1 MRRETGR
8 DVQVAVF
15 LDSRDF
21 SGAGHVMYGINWWC
35 WCCEEAGVGGGSFC
49 LSAYIYQ
56 VCIPVHI
63 VDTEYIFKII
73 YPLF

>member
-1 MRRETGR
+1 
-8 DVQVAVF
+8 
-15 LDSRDF
+15 
-21 SGAGHVMYGINWWC
+21 MYGINWWYGGA
-35 WCCEEAGVGGGSFC
+35 EKLGVGGSFC